1 MRDLKN
7 VLAFPQGVVKKVL
20 GILKMCW
27 HSHKEWLKSVGDLRN
42 VFAFPK
48 GAVNPNQDDQGRK
61 RPRCLQRL
69 ITLKCLNCEKIE
81 KNI

>member
-1 MRDLKN
+1 VHNLKN

-20 GILKMCW
+20 GTLKMCW

-48 GAVNPNQDDQGRK
+48 GAVK
-61 RPRCLQRL
+61 
-69 ITLKCLNCEKIE
+69 KC
-81 KNI
+81 